1 MTSTVTKICID
12 LGVEFIRSNE
22 AYRPMAT
29 KCEAILNRVALKF
42 GNEHLIL
49 LLRTIVE
56 SDGNQTALVEPVIW
70 AVSDI
75 IRGHPE
81 WTDRGLEWLE
91 AFDTIDL
98 CHLLAVARANRASVP
113 RRASIASK
121 FDRPAPDPKQPLPPP
136 RQAPVAAVAAAGD
149 ILRGM
154 DSIAKYLGLEG
165 SYVTFLIAAG
175 QCRPS
180 RCPGVM
186 LCARASPA

>member
-98 CHLLAVARANRASVP
+98 CHLLAVARATELRYRGERALPLPSLKVLRASSIG
-113 RRASIASK
+113 RRLIQNNRFRRHA
-121 FDRPAPDPKQPLPPP
+121 R
-136 RQAPVAAVAAAGD
+136 RQ
-149 ILRGM
+149 
-154 DSIAKYLGLEG
+154 
-165 SYVTFLIAAG
+165 
-175 QCRPS
+175 
-180 RCPGVM
+180 
-186 LCARASPA
+186 SPQ